1 MIFFLAD
8 FINNNISFIVFVW
21 VMAKIL
27 LISVTLST
35 LREDGNSILLK
46 VDVLHWTN
54 RVGLGSQ

>member
-1 MIFFLAD
+1 MIFFLDD
-8 FINNNISFIVFVW
+8 FINNSISFVVFVW

-27 LISVTLST
+27 LISVTLSA
-35 LREDGNSILLK
+35 LREDGNSVLLK